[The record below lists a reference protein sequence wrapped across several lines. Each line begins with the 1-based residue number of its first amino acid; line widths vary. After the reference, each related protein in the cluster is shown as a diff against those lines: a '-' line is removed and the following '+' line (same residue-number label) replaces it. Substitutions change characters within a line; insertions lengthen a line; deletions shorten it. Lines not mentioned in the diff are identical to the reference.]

1 MNVSAKMAAPCNAL
15 RYDYCECRN
24 DAFMRCTV
32 CYNYYSHIVWLGRHR
47 TIHDCQDGSTLQC
60 IQILYVNRSIVTR
73 MSCTALFV
81 RTIIQMLRGS
91 ASADIGQRHNTR
103 QWHNNRH
110 LEALSHISY
119 CCHWWSTAG
128 IHSSTSTVQILQTPT
143 TQRLQYILFV
153 LKEFNL
159 CSCYVIN
166 NPKSSAILLHTDSQ
180 QTAY

>member
-1 MNVSAKMAAPCNAL
+1 MAAPCNAL

-73 MSCTALFV
+73 MSCAALFV

-103 QWHNNRH
+103 QWHNNRQ
-110 LEALSHISY
+110 LEALSHIS
-119 CCHWWSTAG
+119 
-128 IHSSTSTVQILQTPT
+128 ILLSLMVHCRHTF
-143 TQRLQYILFV
+143 QYI
-153 LKEFNL
+153 N
-159 CSCYVIN
+159 CAN
-166 NPKSSAILLHTDSQ
+166 
-180 QTAY
+180 TANTEDCNFQREHGICLVPDQH